1 MAVKPA
7 PIQLP
12 APFGADVALP
22 TPETWNEAL
31 RRLAILEG
39 ASSGFGMLQLG
50 GPGGAIWRATQG
62 TRLIVVQFTAQTSI
76 QSFYLGYTYSGTPT
90 GPFPQGLTQGSQVY
104 IQNLNEFFLPGKWP
118 SIGDPAM
125 GFPNGSF
132 TDPATQVTL
141 TLITVDHP
149 ATGACT

>member
-1 MAVKPA
+1 MAANPSDNFPDA
-7 PIQLP
+7 PLD
-12 APFGADVALP
+12 ADIAVDDPPLFNRKN
-22 TPETWNEAL
+22 TVL
-31 RRLAILEG
+31 RQRSTA
-39 ASSGFGMLQLG
+39 GFGLASTWTPA
-50 GPGGAIWRATQG
+50 GPVFRTIEGDPG
-62 TRLIVVQFTAQTSI
+62 LLVVQFTDQTSI
-76 QSFYLGYTYSGTPT
+76 QSFYLGYIYTGTPT